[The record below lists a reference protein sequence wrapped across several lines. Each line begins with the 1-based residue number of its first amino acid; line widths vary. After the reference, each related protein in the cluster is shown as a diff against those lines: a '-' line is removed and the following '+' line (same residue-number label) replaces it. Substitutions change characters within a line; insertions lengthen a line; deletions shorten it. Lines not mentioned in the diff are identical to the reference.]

1 MRRTDVERPLERGIE
16 QRRRQLVV
24 GVRAAG
30 RLRHD
35 LVDDRR
41 TRSRS
46 GAVSFS
52 ASAASTLRFESRHRI
67 AAHPSGG
74 ITL

>member
-1 MRRTDVERPLERGIE
+1 MADTLASARRQRRVE
-16 QRRRQLVV
+16 QRGRQFVV
-24 GVRAAG
+24 GVRAAR
-30 RLRHD
+30 RLGHD
-35 LVDDRR
+35 LVDDAEPEQV
-41 TRSRS
+41 

-52 ASAASTLRFESRHRI
+52 ASAASTFRFESRHRI